1 MQTLPRLFCRFR
13 RFWFSQKSARLL
25 FFLLQG
31 SEILR
36 QNAAKRCVA
45 TVGKAKKSGSSGKSC
60 VCCASQKKQDKPL
73 ALDAKCRLWA
83 IDAATV
89 CPPPPSDLWHFQSAT
104 SSPYRVYR
112 PPLFLHLFLCILH
125 PVLHLKLSEKHRK
138 SKALVQEM
146 QDFFWIFFEGGRKGR
161 KPEIENIGLLCIKHP
176 YFHAKTSAL
185 YIIEV
190 RCFWFPG
197 NRFLEWDVLYFL
209 NRMDCVS

>member
-13 RFWFSQKSARLL
+13 RFWFSKKSARLL
-25 FFLLQG
+25 FFLPRG

-45 TVGKAKKSGSSGKSC
+45 AVGKAKKSGSSGKSC
-60 VCCASQKKQDKPL
+60 VCCASQKNKTNLLSLMQNVAYEPL
-73 ALDAKCRLWA
+73 MLQPSALLLR
-83 IDAATV
+83 
-89 CPPPPSDLWHFQSAT
+89 AT
-104 SSPYRVYR
+104 SDIFRL
-112 PPLFLHLFLCILH
+112 PPHHLIGFTALPFSCTFLMYPTPC
-125 PVLHLKLSEKHRK
+125 PTSETVRKHRK

-190 RCFWFPG
+190 RCF
-197 NRFLEWDVLYFL
+197 
-209 NRMDCVS
+209 